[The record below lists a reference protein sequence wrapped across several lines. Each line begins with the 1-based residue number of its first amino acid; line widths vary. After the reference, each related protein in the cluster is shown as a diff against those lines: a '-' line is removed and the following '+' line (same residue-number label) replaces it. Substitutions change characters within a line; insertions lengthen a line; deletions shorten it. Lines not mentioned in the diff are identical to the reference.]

1 MAFAAHMTITRSIR
15 AFRALSLSMNHR
27 TFTHRIHCAGRLL
40 VLVAL
45 VCLGVAH
52 AESPAL
58 KAGVFDPPRRAP
70 DFVLKGSNDSPLQL
84 SHFDGKVVVLGFGF
98 TSCPN
103 VCPTTLA
110 TLAAARKNL
119 GAEAA
124 DVQVVYVTVDPERDT
139 PAQMKKYLAT
149 FDASFLGASG
159 APDALK
165 KVQADYGIQ
174 AEKKIFGND
183 YSYAHSSYTYLI
195 DRKGVLRAL
204 MPYGHPPGDYVNDL
218 KILLSER

>member
-1 MAFAAHMTITRSIR
+1 MSNSI
-15 AFRALSLSMNHR
+15 
-27 TFTHRIHCAGRLL
+27 FTHRAQCAGRLL
-40 VLVAL
+40 AL
-45 VCLGVAH
+45 ATLMCFGFAQ
-52 AESPAL
+52 AQTPAL
-58 KAGVFDPPRRAP
+58 KAGVFDPPRQAP

-84 SHFDGKVVVLGFGF
+84 SRFQGKVVVLGFGF

-124 DVQVVYVTVDPERDT
+124 DVQIVYVTVDPERDT

-149 FDASFLGASG
+149 FDSGFLGASG
-159 APDALK
+159 SPDALK

-174 AEKKIFGND
+174 AEKKIYGQD

-204 MPYGHPPGDYVNDL
+204 MPYGHSPNDYVHDL
-218 KILLSER
+218 KILLSDR

>member
-1 MAFAAHMTITRSIR
+1 MI
-15 AFRALSLSMNHR
+15 HR
-27 TFTHRIHCAGRLL
+27 TFTPRTRRAGRLL
-40 VLVAL
+40 ALVAL

-52 AESPAL
+52 AEPPAL

-70 DFVLKGSNDSPLQL
+70 DFVLKGSNESPLQL
-84 SHFDGKVVVLGFGF
+84 SQFGGKVVVLGFGF

-119 GAEAA
+119 GAEAT

-149 FDASFLGASG
+149 FYGSFLGASG
-159 APDALK
+159 STDALK
-165 KVQADYGIQ
+165 KVQSD
-174 AEKKIFGND
+174 
-183 YSYAHSSYTYLI
+183 
-195 DRKGVLRAL
+195 
-204 MPYGHPPGDYVNDL
+204 
-218 KILLSER
+218 